1 MTARAEFDPYH
12 PYRSTLLTS
21 ERVRELSQLRPG
33 IAVRDVLLCW
43 AMILGAWTV
52 AALDGRW
59 WVLAL
64 AAVVVGTR
72 YYALF
77 IIGHDGLH
85 RRILPTQ
92 RANDLFNDV
101 LILGAIGAITRLN
114 NKNHLSHHRHLGTE
128 DDPDR
133 FKHGCANKADRL
145 ALVAFLTGLSSVFRA
160 AYQVFIVP
168 LRGGA
173 KAAPAASGASVNTP
187 GSVEAGVAD
196 AAASR
201 ERYTLRDLMI
211 LLAWQVGL
219 IGGLS
224 LAFGWWGWPLMWL
237 APVYVFTYLADLFRS
252 FVEHSHPEADALADE
267 HRLVTFESNPLE
279 RWFLAPM
286 HMNLHVAHHLW
297 VGIPYYHLPAA
308 DAEMSRHP
316 GAAQLERRGSYLAY
330 LVRFWLALPLP
341 ECRPSAAPQPP
352 VRT

>member
-1 MTARAEFDPYH
+1 
-12 PYRSTLLTS
+12 
-21 ERVRELSQLRPG
+21 
-33 IAVRDVLLCW
+33 VL
-43 AMILGAWTV
+43 ILGAWTT

-64 AAVVVGTR
+64 AAVIAGSR

-92 RANDLFNDV
+92 RANDLFTDL

-114 NKNHLSHHRHLGTE
+114 NKNHLAHHRHLGTDE
-128 DDPDR
+128 DPDR
-133 FKHGCANKADRL
+133 YKHGCANKADRL

-160 AYQVFIVP
+160 AYHVFILP
-168 LRGGA
+168 MRAGPSTARAGR
-173 KAAPAASGASVNTP
+173 PADGDADDASPRDRYSV
-187 GSVEAGVAD
+187 
-196 AAASR
+196 
-201 ERYTLRDLMI
+201 RDLAI
-211 LLAWQVGL
+211 LLGWQVAL
-219 IGGLS
+219 IGGLT
-224 LAFGWWGWPLMWL
+224 LAFGWWGWPVMWL
-237 APVYVFTYLADLFRS
+237 APVYVLTYLADLFRS

-267 HRLVTFESNPLE
+267 HRLVTFESNPIE

-316 GAAQLERRGSYLAY
+316 AAAPLERRGSYLAY
-330 LVRFWLALPLP
+330 LVRYWLALPLP
-341 ECRPSAAPQPP
+341 ECRPRAAPQAP
-352 VRT
+352 VRS